1 MLRRNFDSHPKP
13 IQSRPPLEVFA
24 VLHRLKGTF
33 LVSLTVLVLG
43 MMPLGFAEAAKY
55 RVRPGDSL
63 WKIAKQHRVSMRAL
77 ARVNR
82 LPKAHRLQ
90 VGQRLNIP
98 EGAAL
103 KGHRGTLSWP
113 VRSQVTERFRHGA
126 VPNDGVEFKLNANLE
141 VRAAAAGQ
149 VVYSAPHAHYGHL
162 VVLAHGQGLRTIYG
176 HSALAGV
183 TLGRRV
189 QNGAILAKGVKT
201 RASGLQALHFEV
213 RRGTQAVNP
222 LAWLQKLQ

>member
-1 MLRRNFDSHPKP
+1 MLRSIFDSHL
-13 IQSRPPLEVFA
+13 QQVHNRPSFEVS
-24 VLHRLKGTF
+24 VVVHRLRRA
-33 LVSLTVLVLG
+33 LAASVVVLVLG
-43 MMPLGFAEAAKY
+43 MMPLKLAEAAKY

-82 LPKAHRLQ
+82 LPKAHRLE

-98 EGAAL
+98 EGAPA

-113 VRSQVTERFRHGA
+113 VRSQVSARFRHGV
-126 VPNDGVEFKLNANLE
+126 VPNDGVEFKLNVNLE

-162 VVLAHGQGLRTIYG
+162 VVLAHGQGIRTIYG

-183 TLGRRV
+183 ILGRRV
-189 QNGAILAKGVKT
+189 QNGAILAKAVKKT
-201 RASGLQALHFEV
+201 ASGLQALHFEV

-222 LAWLQKLQ
+222 LAWLQKLK